1 MTVACTLSTSIFV
14 LAYTL
19 RVFEIPYYHA
29 LNEKIFDDYFTAI
42 WVIVITMTTVG
53 FGDVVAY
60 SQFGR
65 LIVMIT
71 AFWGTFLI
79 SLLIVSVS
87 KIFELTRK
95 QRKAMHHLFLTRKA
109 ASSITSAM
117 RYFLAKKKF

>member
-29 LNEKIFDDYFTAI
+29 LQEKVFDDYFTAI

-60 SQFGR
+60 SHFGR

-109 ASSITSAM
+109 ARSITSAM